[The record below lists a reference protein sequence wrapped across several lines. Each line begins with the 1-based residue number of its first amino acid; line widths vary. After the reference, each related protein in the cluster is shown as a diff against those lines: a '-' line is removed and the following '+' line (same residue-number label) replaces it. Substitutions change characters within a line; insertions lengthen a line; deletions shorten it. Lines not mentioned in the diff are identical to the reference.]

1 MALIERGALAVS
13 WDRVVPGREG
23 KALASFAKAL
33 QFNET
38 LEKEGRIDGSR
49 VFFSVT
55 GKSRGQMVLVGRLQE
70 LQTLLTDEEFGA
82 RLREGQLVVENME
95 VTLWAGGSPDTISG
109 AMSVLT
115 QELQEHGLL

>member
-1 MALIERGALAVS
+1 MAIIERGALTVS
-13 WDRVVPGREG
+13 WDRVVPGREA

-38 LEKEGRIDGSR
+38 LEKQGRIDGTR

-55 GKSRGQMVLVGRLQE
+55 GKSRGQMVTVGRLEE
-70 LQTLLTDEEFGA
+70 LQTLLTDDEFNA
-82 RLREGQLVVENME
+82 RLREGQLVVENLE
-95 VTLWAGGSPDTISG
+95 VTLWAGGPPDTISG
-109 AMSVLT
+109 AMTVLT